1 MGAGPGGSK
10 SGSPLRGQQ
19 HPAGIVP
26 VGDSHSRR
34 EEKRRDGGTV
44 ELLRGIPRLFPRRS
58 EERRARIEPPESQ
71 PWHESPGVWACARR
85 ESSSLARVRLAG
97 VCVCV
102 CVWSIP
108 AKVREALLCRGRSQF
123 FASASSSSLIP

>member
-34 EEKRRDGGTV
+34 EENRRDGGTV

-85 ESSSLARVRLAG
+85 EGSSIARARLAG
-97 VCVCV
+97 VCVCGAV
-102 CVWSIP
+102 FLPKSEKRCCV
-108 AKVREALLCRGRSQF
+108 AVDL
-123 FASASSSSLIP
+123 SSLLLLLRLL